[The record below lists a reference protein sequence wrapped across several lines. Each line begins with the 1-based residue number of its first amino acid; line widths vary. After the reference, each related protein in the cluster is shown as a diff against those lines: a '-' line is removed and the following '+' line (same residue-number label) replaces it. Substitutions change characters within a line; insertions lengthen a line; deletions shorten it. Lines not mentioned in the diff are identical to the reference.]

1 MQRPKHKIRP
11 PPVDHVNNL
20 WHHGNCQ
27 RALAS
32 TAIQI
37 RRNALFTS
45 PEYALFLRMALGLER
60 KLVVLTDRKMWSICQ
75 EESSK
80 GRLPNDIE
88 LLLAELPAELHAK
101 LVEARRVAAAEV
113 GG

>member
-1 MQRPKHKIRP
+1 MQRPRHKIRP

-20 WHHGNCQ
+20 WHHHKCQ

-45 PEYALFLRMALGLER
+45 PEYAISSHFLRGVER
-60 KLVVLTDRKMWSICQ
+60 GDDRSAQ
-75 EESSK
+75 FAQQ
-80 GRLPNDIE
+80 G
-88 LLLAELPAELHAK
+88 HQ
-101 LVEARRVAAAEV
+101 VAAGRTTVNSELV
-113 GG
+113 LD